1 MFGQLAPMGTGTFDI
16 LLDLKQNE
24 KQVYIPDNEIHLDI
38 RDNVHIIVE

>member
-1 MFGQLAPMGTGTFDI
+1 MGTGAFDI

-38 RDNVHIIVE
+38 RDNVHIIEE